1 MDTAVDTGASAP
13 VNEEVLSA
21 PETAPTPVT
30 IVETPKVTMED
41 TMKAV
46 WEKNNPPRN
55 NGKFAP
61 KAEAPAEGEPAA
73 IAPPVETK
81 SADQPAEKAPEP
93 AAPAIDVPISW
104 SAEMKAKWAALPPD
118 AQSYI
123 AQRDKESQT
132 AISRMGNE
140 KKGLEERVAAYQP
153 IDQLI
158 NAHRDEFARRN
169 VSPVQAFQ
177 TLLNAQRE
185 LDANP
190 LRGLVQIGLTYGI
203 DLRQFLPE
211 QVQQHAAPP
220 SAEVVQ
226 LKNDVARLTGYLT
239 EQQRKQSE
247 AEQATHQQT
256 EASLRS
262 EIETFSKDKPHFEAV
277 KAHMSA
283 LLTSGA
289 ADTLDK
295 AYEQAVWA
303 IPEVRERIQ
312 QDQRKADDDKRREEQ
327 AKAAAAAKKS
337 ASVNVKS
344 TTASGNTPK
353 TMDETLRE
361 IAGKRYG
368 T

>member
-13 VNEEVLSA
+13 VNVEVLSA
-21 PETAPTPVT
+21 PETVAPTPVT
-30 IVETPKVTMED
+30 IVETPKVTMEE
-41 TMKAV
+41 TMRTAYDKM
-46 WEKNNPPRN
+46 NQPRN
-55 NGKFAP
+55 NGKFASNKP
-61 KAEAPAEGEPAA
+61 DIAEPAAEAPLD
-73 IAPPVETK
+73 TT
-81 SADQPAEKAPEP
+81 SADQPAEKAVEP
-93 AAPAIDVPISW
+93 ATPAIDVPISW

-158 NAHRDEFARRN
+158 NARKDSLAKRGMTFD
-169 VSPVQAFQ
+169 QAVGQLF
-177 TLLNAQRE
+177 NAQDE

-220 SAEVVQ
+220 SPEVVQ

-239 EQQRKQSE
+239 EQQRE
-247 AEQATHQQT
+247 AEAAKQAENQRAET
-256 EASLRS
+256 ALRS

-283 LLTSGA
+283 LLSSGA

-312 QDQRKADDDKRREEQ
+312 QDQRKADDDKRRDEQ
-327 AKAAAAAKKS
+327 AKVALAAKKS
-337 ASVNVKS
+337 ASINVKS
-344 TTASGNTPK
+344 ATASGNTPK